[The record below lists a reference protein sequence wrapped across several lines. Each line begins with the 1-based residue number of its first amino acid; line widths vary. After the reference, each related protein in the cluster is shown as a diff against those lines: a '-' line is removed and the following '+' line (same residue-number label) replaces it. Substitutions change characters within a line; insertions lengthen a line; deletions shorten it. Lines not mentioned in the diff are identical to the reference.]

1 MKHIKYILI
10 PALTGFFFTACNT
23 EPAGPSQAELD
34 AQVETKV
41 KAATDQLKAECDTR
55 LLQAAQMQADS
66 IIAKAAGKKVAPA
79 PNAAVPA
86 PVKPKT
92 PATVKPKTPP
102 TPPAPPK
109 NPKEDRFNRTD
120 GKKTVTEENT
130 KKKEDRFDGGEK
142 KSVTPEDTKR
152 KADRFK

>member
-10 PALTGFFFTACNT
+10 PALTGLFFTACNT
-23 EPAGPSQAELD
+23 EPVGPSQAELD

-66 IIAKAAGKKVAPA
+66 LLAKAAKKAPVAAPKPA
-79 PNAAVPA
+79 PA

-92 PATVKPKTPP
+92 PAPVKPKTPP

-109 NPKEDRFNRTD
+109 PVQPNQ
-120 GKKTVTEENT
+120 GKKTQESGENQGKKNGMDAQGKPT
-130 KKKEDRFDGGEK
+130 NEGQNLGKKK
-142 KSVTPEDTKR
+142 
-152 KADRFK
+152 